1 MNLVLD
7 ISQFT
12 IANSYFLDTRRNII
26 IDGNFTKLVY
36 SAEEFSMNGI
46 YFSFPIEAHTL
57 DKISSK
63 YIIKFNPYSKN
74 NQSVSQDFSKLEYK
88 VLEYYKQMYGK
99 PCKIVN
105 SLSKQIYS
113 GSLKIYRD
121 YSIDARNP
129 IGDDIKTAK
138 FILKVS
144 GVWETKDD
152 IGITFKLFQKIDEF
166 L

>member
-46 YFSFPIEAHTL
+46 YFLFPMEVHTL

-63 YIIKFNPYSKN
+63 YIIKFNPYSKH
-74 NQSVSQDFSKLEYK
+74 NQIVSQEFSKLENK
-88 VLEYYKQMYGK
+88 VL
-99 PCKIVN
+99 
-105 SLSKQIYS
+105 
-113 GSLKIYRD
+113 
-121 YSIDARNP
+121 
-129 IGDDIKTAK
+129 
-138 FILKVS
+138 
-144 GVWETKDD
+144 
-152 IGITFKLFQKIDEF
+152 
-166 L
+166 